1 MENAKDKNVK
11 NKKED
16 LRESDSYRR
25 QTGKEGPICIIRKF
39 WKKQKTKNQKPKQWH
54 KINMKS
60 HNWRKSWN

>member
-1 MENAKDKNVK
+1 MESAKDKNVK

-39 WKKQKTKNQKPKQWH
+39 WKKQKTKNQSNDTK
-54 KINMKS
+54 
-60 HNWRKSWN
+60 

>member
-1 MENAKDKNVK
+1 MESAKNKNVK

-39 WKKQKTKNQKPKQWH
+39 GKKPKRKTKNQSNDPK
-54 KINMKS
+54 
-60 HNWRKSWN
+60 